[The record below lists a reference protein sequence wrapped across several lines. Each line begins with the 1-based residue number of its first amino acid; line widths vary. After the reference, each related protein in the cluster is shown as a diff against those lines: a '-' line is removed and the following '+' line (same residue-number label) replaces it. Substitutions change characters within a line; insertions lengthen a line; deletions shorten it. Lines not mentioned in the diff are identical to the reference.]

1 MLDDQN
7 GEALGDTA
15 HKLHRVT
22 RFRRTHAGS
31 WLVEAEQCGLGCEG
45 NADFEIA
52 LLAMRKIGSQL
63 VALVVKADR
72 FKYGLR
78 FLDDVVVG
86 AVMLEHAPAMPA
98 RLRSNAHV
106 FQRCRIRQDIGDL
119 IGARDS
125 LERNPVGRKASDI
138 LAIEQDAARAWR

>member
-1 MLDDQN
+1 WRTFGQHLPVVEHGDPISEVHDDLHIMLNDQN

-15 HKLHRVT
+15 HKLHGVT

-63 VALVVKADR
+63 VAPVVKADR

-98 RLRSNAHV
+98 R
-106 FQRCRIRQDIGDL
+106 
-119 IGARDS
+119 
-125 LERNPVGRKASDI
+125 
-138 LAIEQDAARAWR
+138 